1 VNPYAKQ
8 QKEYLRTQIQT
19 ASKEQLVLMLMDG
32 VIRFSEQGRKAIEE
46 HNIEQKQFN
55 LVRSQDIIVE
65 LVNGLDHEQG
75 GDIATNLARLYS
87 YSLRRLVDANMKN
100 DTTGID
106 EVQNIFRN
114 LREAWEVAMEKV
126 AKEGAAANGPVI
138 ESKPN
143 YQQPAPKSLDIN
155 NDKPKAPPPPPGERP
170 RLSIQG

>member
-1 VNPYAKQ
+1 
-8 QKEYLRTQIQT
+8 
-19 ASKEQLVLMLMDG
+19 MLMDG

-46 HNIEQKQFN
+46 NNIEQKQFN

-75 GDIATNLARLYS
+75 GDIATNLSRLYS
-87 YSLRRLVDANMKN
+87 YALRRLVDANMKN

-114 LREAWEVAMEKV
+114 LREAWSVAMEKV
-126 AKEGAAANGPVI
+126 AKEKAEGQPSPVEKKVSATQPTQNI
-138 ESKPN
+138 APT
-143 YQQPAPKSLDIN
+143 PAPEAQK
-155 NDKPKAPPPPPGERP
+155 KPPEDRP